1 MKIFHCPRCQAR
13 VPFEALTCPHCSTA
27 LVYLPLEARFA
38 PSEARRSCANRD
50 AASCNWVLDEHAGA
64 SERPGGIAPVSG
76 SQTYCLSC
84 RLTHWIPPLDDV
96 VNRKSWIQLEAAKR
110 RLIYGLLQL
119 DLPVEGKEIDPER
132 GVAFEFLVGDTRPD
146 GTPLLTGHKDGVIT
160 IRATEANDAERG
172 RLRMIFD
179 EPNRTLL
186 GHLRHECGHYYWVR
200 LLSEGPQMDQF
211 RWLFGDES
219 ADYGQ
224 SVQNH
229 YANGAP
235 SDWAERH
242 VSAYAT
248 AHPWEDWAETWAHLL
263 ERIDALETAREYR
276 LLPGHDR
283 SAASAL
289 ETLGPDPRRW
299 SFEAMNAAWK
309 ALALC
314 INDLN
319 QSLGILEQYPVE
331 LAPEALAKLRFVHG
345 VVLLRSQEDEHPR
358 PATTPAGVPTVRQPV
373 DVGPTA

>member
-1 MKIFHCPRCQAR
+1 MKLFLCPRCQAR
-13 VPFEALTCPHCSTA
+13 VAFEALACDHCSTA
-27 LVYLPLEARFA
+27 LVYQPHDATLA
-38 PSEARRSCANRD
+38 PSDGHGACANRD
-50 AASCNWVLDEHAGA
+50 AAGCNWALDESPDEAGGDA
-64 SERPGGIAPVSG
+64 DQPD
-76 SQTYCLSC
+76 QTYCRSC

-110 RLIYGLLQL
+110 RLLYGLLQL
-119 DLPVEGKEIDPER
+119 GLPVAGKDSDAQR
-132 GVAFEFLVGDTRPD
+132 GLAFEFLVGDTRPD
-146 GTPLLTGHKDGVIT
+146 GSPLLTGHKDGVIT

-186 GHLRHECGHYYWVR
+186 GHLRHECGHYYWMR

-211 RWLFGDES
+211 RWLFGDET
-219 ADYGQ
+219 ADYAQ

-235 SDWAERH
+235 ADWAERH

-283 SAASAL
+283 TAASAL

-299 SFEAMNAAWK
+299 SFEAMDAAWK

-319 QSLGILEQYPVE
+319 KSLGILEQYPVE

-345 VVLLRSQEDEHPR
+345 VVLLQADEHEADT
-358 PATTPAGVPTVRQPV
+358 PATTPRGVATVRQPV

>member
-1 MKIFHCPRCQAR
+1 MKLFLCPRCQAR
-13 VPFEALTCPHCSTA
+13 VAFEALACDHCSTA
-27 LVYLPLEARFA
+27 LVYQPHDATLA
-38 PSEARRSCANRD
+38 PSDGHGACANRD
-50 AASCNWVLDEHAGA
+50 AAGCNWALDESPDEAGGDA
-64 SERPGGIAPVSG
+64 DQPD
-76 SQTYCLSC
+76 QTYCRSC

-110 RLIYGLLQL
+110 RLLYGLLQL
-119 DLPVEGKEIDPER
+119 GLPVAGKDSDAQR
-132 GVAFEFLVGDTRPD
+132 GLAFEFLVGDTRPD
-146 GTPLLTGHKDGVIT
+146 GSPLLTGHKDGVIT

-186 GHLRHECGHYYWVR
+186 GHLRHECGHYYWMR

-219 ADYGQ
+219 ADYAQ

-235 SDWAERH
+235 ADWAERH

-283 SAASAL
+283 TAASAL
-289 ETLGPDPRRW
+289 ETLGPRPLRW
-299 SFEAMNAAWK
+299 SFEAMDAAWK

-314 INDLN
+314 VNDLN
-319 QSLGILEQYPVE
+319 KSLGILEQYPVE

-345 VVLLRSQEDEHPR
+345 VVLLQSAQHEGEV
-358 PATTPAGVPTVRQPV
+358 PATTSRGVATVRQPV